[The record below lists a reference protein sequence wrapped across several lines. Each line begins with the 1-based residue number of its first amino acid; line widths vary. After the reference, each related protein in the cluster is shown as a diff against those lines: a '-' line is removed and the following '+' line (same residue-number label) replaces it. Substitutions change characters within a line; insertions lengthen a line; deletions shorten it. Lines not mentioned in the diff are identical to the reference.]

1 MLMRT
6 SLLLLL
12 AFTWPLVETGVAQYP
27 PGCVFPTPPGDP
39 TGPTS
44 SGPAPSGP
52 SAPGPS
58 TPAPSAPGPSSPGP
72 AGPSSPAP
80 GPVTP
85 GSAPTGPSSPGPSSP
100 GPGAAGPA
108 CGPPPGPSTVGPG
121 DGVSPLQGSLGL
133 NSWESWWL
141 YNRDEYLDIKRAVYE
156 DAPSTGSDVPFLG
169 HGTQVEAPRAAV
181 PTDEQVASLVLPALI
196 NAWNKDSSKSVRL
209 ACVAALSQIGDNATA
224 AQEKEI
230 AAIIR
235 GSLKSGS
242 RVTAETSAAA
252 LGLVG
257 RRELVP
263 SLCEILADTKRGR
276 EMVGSSSVPDRTRA
290 FAAYG
295 LAIAAQRDN
304 VVDIR
309 SFAQGRLIA
318 ALESDKGSKPDLG
331 VACVSALGILGGLAK
346 DSGQDALQESS
357 TSSGLRAQRLDVLV
371 EMLTDK
377 KVQRIVRAHVPRAI
391 ARQLPND
398 DGDLR
403 ERGTMA
409 LVKGLDARS
418 REVRYGCIQALGMIG
433 DCDDDKIDDRV
444 RRELFALAKK
454 GDLTDRNF
462 ARLALGEIAGRSGGP
477 ASRAANARG
486 DIQKFLLRDLAGR
499 KNQLRPW
506 AAVSLGVM
514 AHGMR
519 EEGETIS
526 PSVTSALRMT
536 LKAAKNPTEV
546 GALAIGLGLA
556 RDISASDLLVERFEN
571 VSNDETRGW
580 IALSL
585 GMIDARHT
593 LPFLREQLGDSL
605 HRPGLMLNSSIAL
618 ALLGDKS
625 VVEPL
630 VANLVD
636 NKSSIVAASVAQSL
650 AFVGDRRAI
659 APLIATLDRK
669 DIPDRTRSYA
679 AVALGLVGDREL
691 TPWTRNLSGHLNY
704 MALVDS
710 LHSGQA
716 MGVLNIR

>member
-1 MLMRT
+1 M
-6 SLLLLL
+6 
-12 AFTWPLVETGVAQYP
+12 
-27 PGCVFPTPPGDP
+27 
-39 TGPTS
+39 
-44 SGPAPSGP
+44 
-52 SAPGPS
+52 
-58 TPAPSAPGPSSPGP
+58 
-72 AGPSSPAP
+72 
-80 GPVTP
+80 
-85 GSAPTGPSSPGPSSP
+85 
-100 GPGAAGPA
+100 
-108 CGPPPGPSTVGPG
+108 
-121 DGVSPLQGSLGL
+121 
-133 NSWESWWL
+133 NSWEAWWL
-141 YNRDEYLDIKRAVYE
+141 YNRDDYLDIKRAVYKNG
-156 DAPSTGSDVPFLG
+156 PTTGSIDPFLG
-169 HGTQVEAPRAAV
+169 YGTEVEAPRAAV

-196 NAWNKDSSKSVRL
+196 SAWNKDSSQSVRL
-209 ACVAALSQIGDNATA
+209 ACVAALSQIGDNATPE
-224 AQEKEI
+224 QEKEI
-230 AAIIR
+230 AAILR

-242 RVTAETSAAA
+242 RITAETAATA
-252 LGLVG
+252 FGLVG

-263 SLCEILADTKRGR
+263 SLCEILADSKRGR
-276 EMVGSSSVPDRTRA
+276 EMVGASSVPNRTRA

-309 SFAQGRLIA
+309 SFAQGRLLA
-318 ALESDKGSKPDLG
+318 ALESDKGSKADLG
-331 VACVSALGILGGLAK
+331 VACVSALGILGELARE
-346 DSGQDALQESS
+346 SGQDALAESS
-357 TSSGLRAQRLDVLV
+357 TASGLRAQRLDALIDL
-371 EMLTDK
+371 LTDK
-377 KVQRIVRAHVPRAI
+377 KVQRIVRAHAPRAI
-391 ARQLPND
+391 ARQLPVD
-398 DGDLR
+398 DGELR

-409 LVKGLDARS
+409 LIKALDSRS

-433 DCDDDKIDDRV
+433 DCDSDKVDDRV
-444 RRELFALAKK
+444 RRELFALAKN

-477 ASRAANARG
+477 AGRAANARG

-506 AAVSLGVM
+506 AAISLGVM
-514 AHGMR
+514 AYGMR
-519 EEGETIS
+519 QEGEMVS

-536 LKAAKNPTEV
+536 FKSAKSPQEV

-556 RDISASDLLVERFEN
+556 RDHSASDLLVERFDK
-571 VSNDETRGW
+571 VANDTTRGW

-593 LPFLREQLGDSL
+593 LPFLREQLDDSL

-618 ALLGDKS
+618 ALLGDKT

-630 VANLVD
+630 VSNLID

-659 APLIATLDRK
+659 APLVTTLSRK
-669 DIPDRTRSYA
+669 DIPDRTRAYI

-691 TPWTRNLSGHLNY
+691 VPWTRNLSGHLNY

-716 MGVLNIR
+716 TGVLNIR